1 MACRGCG
8 EDIVLDFEFT
18 MAFQPII
25 DLRAD
30 RVWGY
35 EALVR
40 GLDGEG
46 AGEILKQVTPEN
58 RYRFDQEC
66 RVKAVELAAELFPQ
80 DGSRLSINFMPNAVY
95 EPAACIR
102 TTLLAAA
109 RTGFDPGRIMFEF
122 TENEPLQDTGHVRRI
137 VDEYKRQGF
146 LTAIDDFGAGFS
158 GLNALARFTPDL
170 LKIDMDLIR
179 DIHLNRTKHAIV
191 TGIAKMC
198 RMLDVTL
205 LAEGIET
212 AEEAQCLQE
221 IGITLMQGYLFGRP
235 QTGALPEIPAAG
247 LAAGPASPPVT
258 RSA

>member
-1 MACRGCG
+1 MACQGCG
-8 EDIVLDFEFT
+8 DKAVLDFEFT
-18 MAFQPII
+18 MAFQPIV

-40 GLDGEG
+40 GLNGEG
-46 AGEILKQVTPEN
+46 AGEILKKVTPEN

-66 RVKAVELAAELFPQ
+66 RVKAVELAAELFPD

-102 TTLLAAA
+102 TTLIAAA
-109 RTGFDPGRIMFEF
+109 RTGFNPGRIMFEF
-122 TENEPLQDTGHVRRI
+122 TENEPFLDTEHVRKI
-137 VDEYKRQGF
+137 VDEYRRQGF
-146 LTAIDDFGAGFS
+146 ITAIDDFGAGFS

-179 DIHLNRTKHAIV
+179 DIHLNKTKHAIV
-191 TGIAKMC
+191 TGLEKMC
-198 RMLDVTL
+198 RMLDVSL

-212 AEEAQCLQE
+212 QEELTCLQD
-221 IGITLMQGYLFGRP
+221 IGITLMQGYYFGRP
-235 QTGALPEIPAAG
+235 QTGALPALQTSDLPNTKPLQAA
-247 LAAGPASPPVT
+247 V
-258 RSA
+258 RSS